1 MKVKD
6 RIRKFPKD
14 KKKKIKKKKKKK
26 RKRKKRKELGCKV
39 SVFSYEQKQI

>member
-6 RIRKFPKD
+6 RIRKFPKY
-14 KKKKIKKKKKKK
+14 KKKKIKKKKKK

>member
-14 KKKKIKKKKKKK
+14 KKKKIKKKKKK
-26 RKRKKRKELGCKV
+26 RKKKKIKKIGFKISFLK
-39 SVFSYEQKQI
+39 I

>member
-14 KKKKIKKKKKKK
+14 KKKKIKK

>member
-14 KKKKIKKKKKKK
+14 KKKKLKKKKKK